1 MKKSKQSLLSYEL
14 ELYKNLYEVENSYRH
29 KNSDKAFKSITIIAS
44 FVGAVLWLIFRFIK
58 IYKNQCCY
66 FQCLNLILLV
76 SCSILM
82 LLCVVIFFKVLYG
95 YKEERPNPIE
105 IKELIEEYRTQTDD
119 EKSIII
125 ALNESMVI
133 SYRDATINNSIE
145 NEKHN
150 KQFGLFYKIIFI
162 EVFLLIITFLIELLM

>member
-1 MKKSKQSLLSYEL
+1 
-14 ELYKNLYEVENSYRH
+14 
-29 KNSDKAFKSITIIAS
+29 
-44 FVGAVLWLIFRFIK
+44 
-58 IYKNQCCY
+58 
-66 FQCLNLILLV
+66 
-76 SCSILM
+76 M

-133 SYRDATINNSIE
+133 SYRDATINDSIE

-162 EVFLLIITFLIELLM
+162 EVFLLIITFLIELPM